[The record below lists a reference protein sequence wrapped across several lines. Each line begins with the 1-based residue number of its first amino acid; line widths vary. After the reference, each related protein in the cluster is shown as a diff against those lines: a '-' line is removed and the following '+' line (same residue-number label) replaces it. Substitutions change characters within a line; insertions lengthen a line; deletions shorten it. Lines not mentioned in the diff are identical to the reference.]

1 MRDMFIRYYLNEAHI
16 DATKNEIDGMIA
28 SGISEETP
36 QEFLDEIH
44 DTEQTLNRNIG
55 DRSKINREFEKKE
68 KELTAAIQ
76 DYINQMSKP
85 QKTKFGSAKR
95 ANGKSVNGKYR
106 G

>member
-1 MRDMFIRYYLNEAHI
+1 
-16 DATKNEIDGMIA
+16 MIA

-55 DRSKINREFEKKE
+55 DRSKINREFEKR

-85 QKTKFGSAKR
+85 QKQVRKCEAGKR
-95 ANGKSVNGKYR
+95 KIC
-106 G
+106 